1 MTKPAEKGKVRKRDS
16 QRTQKSLLTAAAK
29 EFAQF
34 GYAGAR
40 INRIADKAKCNIRM
54 LYHYFGSKE
63 KLYLAVLESA
73 YLDLREKE
81 SDLAIEFL
89 PPLEGLTRLLEF
101 TFDYFDSNPVFEGL
115 LRAENL
121 MRGKYIKRLPSV
133 PNAAVPMLEKVSAL
147 IKVGEEEGVFRP
159 GLDAADLYLTITA
172 FSRFHLANSYSLSAV
187 LGVDMNSAEWKA
199 ERLRR
204 CSEMLEAYLV
214 YGATDRQPLKGK
226 AAADAR

>member
-1 MTKPAEKGKVRKRDS
+1 MNKAANKGKVRKRDS
-16 QRTQKSLLTAAAK
+16 QRTQKSLLNAAAK
-29 EFAQF
+29 DFAQH

-73 YLDLREKE
+73 YLDLRENEEKLE
-81 SDLAIEFL
+81 IEFG
-89 PPLEGLTRLLEF
+89 PPLEGLIRLLEF
-101 TFDYFDSNPVFEGL
+101 TFNYFESNPVFEGL

-121 MRGKYIKRLPSV
+121 LRGKYIKRLPSV
-133 PNAAVPMLEKVSAL
+133 PNAAEPMLDKVNAL
-147 IKVGEEEGVFRP
+147 IKAGEAEGIFRQ
-159 GLDAADLYLTITA
+159 GLDAADLYLSITA

-204 CSEMLEAYLV
+204 CREMLEAYLV
-214 YGATDRQPLKGK
+214 HGAKR
-226 AAADAR
+226 DAVSSKEALNAG